1 MIKDHL
7 KNLGK
12 ITYLILIE
20 RSEVSH
26 FNQYEKL
33 KITQQDI
40 IKHILTLPKDI
51 YEIYMNKE
59 KIVYQRSKGLAIDGI
74 VGCNTWRALQEDVV
88 GTGAT
93 NTTIN

>member
-40 IKHILTLPKDI
+40 IKLFNDLMTHYELSHQKENDEQSILRFKAV
-51 YEIYMNKE
+51 KE
-59 KIVYQRSKGLAIDGI
+59 
-74 VGCNTWRALQEDVV
+74 
-88 GTGAT
+88 
-93 NTTIN
+93 